1 MVIRLVMGTK
11 DDRTLLSG
19 QPAKAER
26 ANDTIVSSISETT
39 ISTPHPDGRVKVMRA
54 AGAPAAALGETERFM
69 EREVIGSG
77 GMGSVVRA
85 YDKDLGRDVAIKVLG
100 AECAPGGAEAAR
112 FTEEAHITGQL
123 EHPYIVPVY
132 EFGTDQ
138 RGARFLAMRLVQGK
152 TLEDTINA
160 AGASRLTPQH
170 LGDLLQILVKIC
182 DALSFAHSRGIIH
195 RDLKPSNVMISDF
208 GQVYVMDWGV
218 ARSAPRSSEWPAR
231 EAEGTATSEAP
242 GTLIGTPSYM
252 APEQLRGDNARV
264 DERTDVFALGATLY
278 QILTGQPPH
287 LPHSV
292 HAMVR
297 SRTPVPIPPP
307 EEVVKDGL
315 VPAELSRIAGKAMSS
330 DAADRYASAAEFKRD
345 IEGFLR
351 GAWHLPRVRF
361 AAGAVILR
369 EGDAGDSAYIIV
381 EGQCY
386 AYRID
391 EGRETVLR
399 QMGTGDVFGETAV
412 LSKKPRSASVRAATE
427 VELMVVT
434 SELLSS
440 ALGLNHWM
448 GAFVRALAERFR
460 EVDERLRK
468 LERPKVER
476 PKVERPKRRRAR

>member
-1 MVIRLVMGTK
+1 MGTK

-26 ANDTIVSSISETT
+26 ADDTIVSPISETT
-39 ISTPHPDGRVKVMRA
+39 LSTPHPDGRVKVMRA
-54 AGAPAAALGETERFM
+54 AGAPAVALGETERFI

-85 YDKDLGRDVAIKVLG
+85 YDKDLGRDVAIKVLS

-138 RGARFLAMRLVQGK
+138 GGARFLAMRLVQGK

-160 AGASRLTPQH
+160 AGASRLTPQY

-182 DALSFAHSRGIIH
+182 DALAFAHSRGIIH

-218 ARSAPRSSEWPAR
+218 ARSAPRPSDAGRSTEGPAR
-231 EAEGTATSEAP
+231 EAEGTASSEPP

-264 DERTDVFALGATLY
+264 DQRTDVFALGATLY

-315 VPAELSRIAGKAMSS
+315 VPPELSRIAGKAMSS
-330 DAADRYASAAEFKRD
+330 DAADRYASADEFKRD
-345 IEGFLR
+345 VERFLR
-351 GAWHLPRVRF
+351 GAWHLPHVRF
-361 AAGAVILR
+361 AAGSVILK
-369 EGDAGDSAYIIV
+369 EGDPGESAYIIV

-386 AYRID
+386 AYRMD
-391 EGRETVLR
+391 EGRETMLR

-412 LSKKPRSASVRAATE
+412 FSKKPRSASVRAATD

-468 LERPKVER
+468 LERPK
-476 PKVERPKRRRAR
+476 RRRAAR

>member
-1 MVIRLVMGTK
+1 MPTN

-19 QPAKAER
+19 QPAQGER
-26 ANDTIVSSISETT
+26 ADDTIVAPISETT
-39 ISTPHPDGRVKVMRA
+39 LSTPHPEGQVKVMRA
-54 AGAPAAALGETERFM
+54 PRPSGAALGENERFAP
-69 EREVIGSG
+69 REVIGGG
-77 GMGSVVRA
+77 GMGSVWRA
-85 YDKDLGRDVAIKVLG
+85 YDKDLERDVAIKVLS
-100 AECAPGGAEAAR
+100 ADCAPGGAEAVR
-112 FTEEAHITGQL
+112 FTVEARITGQL

-152 TLEDTINA
+152 TLEETINA
-160 AGASRLTPQH
+160 AGASRLTPH
-170 LGDLLQILVKIC
+170 CLGDLLQILVKIC
-182 DALSFAHSRGIIH
+182 DAVSFAHSRGVIH
-195 RDLKPSNVMISDF
+195 RDLKPSNIMISDF

-218 ARSAPRSSEWPAR
+218 ARSATRSCEAGQSSPTGAP
-231 EAEGTATSEAP
+231 EAECAPTDTEPP

-264 DERTDVFALGATLY
+264 DQRTDVFALGATLY
-278 QILTGQPPH
+278 QILTGQPPR

-307 EEVVKDGL
+307 EEVVKDGP
-315 VPAELSRIAGKAMSS
+315 VPAELSRIAQKAMST
-330 DAADRYASAAEFKRD
+330 DAADRYASPDELKGDVER
-345 IEGFLR
+345 FLR

-361 AAGAVILR
+361 ASGSRILK
-369 EGDAGDSAYIIV
+369 EGDPGESAYIII

-386 AYRID
+386 AYRSD

-399 QMGTGDVFGETAV
+399 YMGPGEVFGETAV
-412 LSKKPRSASVRAATE
+412 FSRKPRSASVKAATE

-434 SELLSS
+434 SEILSS

-468 LERPKVER
+468 LERPT
-476 PKVERPKRRRAR
+476 RRRGAR